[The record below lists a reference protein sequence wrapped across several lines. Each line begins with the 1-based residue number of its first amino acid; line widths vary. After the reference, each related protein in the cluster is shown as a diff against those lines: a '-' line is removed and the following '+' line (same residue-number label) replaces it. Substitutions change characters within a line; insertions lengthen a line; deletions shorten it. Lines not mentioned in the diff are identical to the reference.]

1 MRNGVK
7 GMRKSW
13 LRVVERGGIF
23 VGTRL
28 GHVATCLVM
37 DATKSS
43 GPERFPDRH
52 ARKKDSNN
60 RFCVGGMSISVCCN
74 QTIGAPP
81 LLQLSKFL
89 LPKAHLQ
96 PRLPQRLPSFLPRP
110 QTCPLNGVVKGTTTS
125 LQTVHETSRG
135 LSARVAQRISRYVH
149 RSPSPSYARSP
160 ASIISL

>member
-1 MRNGVK
+1 
-7 GMRKSW
+7 
-13 LRVVERGGIF
+13 
-23 VGTRL
+23 
-28 GHVATCLVM
+28 M

-125 LQTVHETSRG
+125 LQTVQETFRG
-135 LSARVAQRISRYVH
+135 HSERDVPPISRYVGPLTSL
-149 RSPSPSYARSP
+149 SPPSNSSKDSAQTSSSCLFRRWNNG
-160 ASIISL
+160 